1 MFSRSLLIS
10 KEAER
15 GIVYINAVDESV
27 GLFFESQDG
36 RKQFHLLALAHL
48 YTERWK
54 ERRKPVRPSLS
65 KFLLFYGN

>member
-27 GLFFESQDG
+27 GPFFESQDG
-36 RKQFHLLALAHL
+36 RKLLHLLALAHP
-48 YTERWK
+48 YAEIWNEIK
-54 ERRKPVRPSLS
+54 GESL
-65 KFLLFYGN
+65 